1 MRAKSVVVWSGAAF
15 PHLTFESCDWDPIDL
30 DLDDTEESRSPLG
43 VAAAAVAGGSP
54 RFLRRLLRRLLLL
67 FVLSLFL
74 LPPPSLCRAG
84 EADVVVSRGETE
96 AEDADGVSA
105 TSSCCFPDMTNFCLL
120 KMLVRGILVMK
131 SFWIFFTL
139 PSLRPHQLIRT
150 IWRIV

>member
-1 MRAKSVVVWSGAAF
+1 MRAKLVVVWSGAAF
-15 PHLTFESCDWDPIDL
+15 PHLPLDTFESCDWDPIDL

-43 VAAAAVAGGSP
+43 VAEAVAGGSP

-67 FVLSLFL
+67 FVLSLSLFL

-105 TSSCCFPDMTNFCLL
+105 TSSCCFPDMTNFFLL
-120 KMLVRGILVMK
+120 KMLFRGIVVMK
-131 SFWIFFTL
+131 SFWIF
-139 PSLRPHQLIRT
+139 
-150 IWRIV
+150 